1 MMDKLG
7 EFSLNQKEYDKWMI
21 LKDFDKN
28 PESIDDN
35 EGKYPDLSDLFR
47 YFSIRKWAAWG
58 SS

>member
-47 YFSIRKWAAWG
+47 YFSIWSWEA
-58 SS
+58 